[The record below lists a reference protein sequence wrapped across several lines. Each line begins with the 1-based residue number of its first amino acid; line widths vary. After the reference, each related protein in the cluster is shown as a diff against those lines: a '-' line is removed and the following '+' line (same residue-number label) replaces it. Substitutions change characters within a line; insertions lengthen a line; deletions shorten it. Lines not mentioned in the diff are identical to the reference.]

1 MKIILFR
8 LVLVNC
14 LKISRV
20 LTERED
26 LFNALDDIGIAWSE
40 QKISLIKRHGKF
52 KDTDQFV
59 LNEIIRDM
67 DRIRE
72 KRIREIVKL
81 SKKSVSDVQKSKR
94 NVEKLALRDMN
105 NIQKIE
111 KKSVMQN
118 MVRQKGKKSFMKNV
132 KIITSMN
139 IMKHKENTIMI
150 LLISILLKLVAK
162 K

>member
-1 MKIILFR
+1 M
-8 LVLVNC
+8 
-14 LKISRV
+14 KISRV

-111 KKSVMQN
+111 KKNVMQN

-150 LLISILLKLVAK
+150 LLISILLKLAAK

>member
-1 MKIILFR
+1 M
-8 LVLVNC
+8 
-14 LKISRV
+14 KISRV

-26 LFNALDDIGIAWSE
+26 LFNALDDIGISWSE

-111 KKSVMQN
+111 KKNVMQN

-132 KIITSMN
+132 KIIISMN

-150 LLISILLKLVAK
+150 LLISILLKLAAK

>member
-1 MKIILFR
+1 M
-8 LVLVNC
+8 VLVNC

>member
-26 LFNALDDIGIAWSE
+26 LFNALDDIGISWSE

-111 KKSVMQN
+111 KKNVMQN

-132 KIITSMN
+132 KIIISMN

-150 LLISILLKLVAK
+150 LLISILLKLAAK

>member
-111 KKSVMQN
+111 KKNVMQN

-150 LLISILLKLVAK
+150 LLISILLKLAAK

>member
-1 MKIILFR
+1 M
-8 LVLVNC
+8 VLVNC

-111 KKSVMQN
+111 KKNVMQN

-150 LLISILLKLVAK
+150 LLISILLKLAAK

>member
-1 MKIILFR
+1 M
-8 LVLVNC
+8 
-14 LKISRV
+14 KISRV

-26 LFNALDDIGIAWSE
+26 LFNALDDIGISWSE

-52 KDTDQFV
+52 KDTEQFV

-111 KKSVMQN
+111 KKNVMQN

-132 KIITSMN
+132 KIIISMN

-150 LLISILLKLVAK
+150 LLISILLKLAAK